1 MTQTQLYER
10 LKKEFARI
18 VAENGLAEEPVAVR
32 CRALTPE
39 EAIGNTRRTDFP
51 ILEGKDVMIQ
61 AEYRG
66 SRGQAFTDAPAAFSG
81 TLAQVLAL
89 DILQDAHARGL
100 FIACLNAVM
109 AHLGR
114 CTGTVHC
121 RTQGPEQ
128 CAVDMHAWLDT
139 EYPNARRVGLVGY
152 QPALL
157 EMLAGSGRQVRVL
170 DLNPENVGATRF
182 GVRVEDGARAREDL
196 IQWADLILCTGSR
209 GQVQA
214 ITVVVSMSSAMP
226 WASLPMTLAEAG
238 AISTRSARLATEIC
252 STSKEKFRSKVST
265 RHLLPV
271 SVSKVMGWINLAAL
285 AVMIT
290 CTSQCSF
297 FRALAREAAL

>member
-89 DILQDAHARGL
+89 DILQGAHARGL

-170 DLNPENVGATRF
+170 DLNPENVGAARF

-196 IQWADLILCTGSR
+196 IQWADLILCTGSTLCN
-209 GQVQA
+209 GTLVDYMELPVP
-214 ITVVVSMSSAMP
+214 VVFFGI
-226 WASLPMTLAEAG
+226 TLAG
-238 AISTRSARLATEIC
+238 SAE
-252 STSKEKFRSKVST
+252 
-265 RHLLPV
+265 LLGLRRV
-271 SVSKVMGWINLAAL
+271 CFAD
-285 AVMIT
+285 
-290 CTSQCSF
+290 
-297 FRALAREAAL
+297 RYE